1 MSSPL
6 LSVIIPCYNGE
17 KYIEKCINSIKKQSY
32 HNLEILIIDDGSTD
46 KSLHICNNIAKTDI
60 RVKVVHQ
67 ENKGLP
73 ATRKIGIDIAS
84 GEYITFVDVDDWIHP
99 QMYEFMMKGMI
110 SENADIAQC
119 GVCNAYLLHN
129 GQIELKQRLYSQITD
144 TYQKYNRVEGVL
156 KILDDTEWHSYMW
169 NKIYK
174 KEVFQNVIFPIG
186 RFLDEDLSVM
196 HQIFHNCY
204 LSIYFNSEFYYYL
217 QGSVTQ
223 TKNDKNIA
231 KKIAD
236 RCNARWERY
245 LFTKEHKEYLSMLNK
260 MHNIFISVSI
270 AGLRW
275 AIKHPSYFS
284 QKFIDNLEQRI
295 RNNPLELNKQM
306 DEYFSSKKKFEYL
319 LIKNLPIFYKILTKY
334 IGI

>member
-17 KYIEKCINSIKKQSY
+17 KYIEKCINSIKEQSY

-46 KSLHICNNIAKTDI
+46 KSLHICNNIAKTDARI
-60 RVKVVHQ
+60 KVVHH
-67 ENKGLP
+67 ENKGSS
-73 ATRKIGIDIAS
+73 ATRKIGINIAS

-129 GQIELKQRLYSQITD
+129 GQIELKHRLYSQITD

-156 KILDDTEWHSYMW
+156 KILDDKEWHSYMP

-174 KEVFQNVIFPIG
+174 KEVFQNVVFPIG
-186 RFLDEDLSVM
+186 RFLDEDLSIM
-196 HQIFHNCY
+196 HQIFHNCH

-223 TKNDKNIA
+223 TKNDKNMA

-245 LFTKEHKEYLSMLNK
+245 LFTKEHKEYFPMLNK

-270 AGLRW
+270 VGLRW
-275 AIKHPSYFS
+275 AIKNPKYFS
-284 QKFIDNLEQRI
+284 HRFIDDLEKRI
-295 RNNPLELNKQM
+295 RENPLKLNKQLNKFFSLKKKV
-306 DEYFSSKKKFEYL
+306 EYF
-319 LIKNLPIFYKILTKY
+319 LIQKTPLFYKLIIKY
-334 IGI
+334 IDI